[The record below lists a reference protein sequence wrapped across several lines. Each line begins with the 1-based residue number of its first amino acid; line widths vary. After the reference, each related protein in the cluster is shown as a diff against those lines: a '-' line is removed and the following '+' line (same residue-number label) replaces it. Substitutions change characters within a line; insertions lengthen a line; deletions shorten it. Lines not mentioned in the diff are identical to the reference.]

1 MVLKQKEMETL
12 KDLQTQ
18 EKNCIEKYTRY
29 SEEAKDPN
37 LKELFKVIA
46 KMEQKHYDKITNV
59 IDGGCDSCSCQSQ
72 QDEKYEAKTQ
82 YDAMSNSEDKKN
94 DAFLVTDCIGT
105 EKLVSSEYNNDV
117 FCFENP
123 KLRELLS
130 EIQTQEQNH
139 AKMLFQYKK
148 ASGMA

>member
-59 IDGGCDSCSCQSQ
+59 IS
-72 QDEKYEAKTQ
+72 
-82 YDAMSNSEDKKN
+82 
-94 DAFLVTDCIGT
+94 
-105 EKLVSSEYNNDV
+105 
-117 FCFENP
+117 
-123 KLRELLS
+123 
-130 EIQTQEQNH
+130 
-139 AKMLFQYKK
+139 
-148 ASGMA
+148 